1 MMNMRHV
8 MRQHRRLMLGA
19 VACML
24 AAGTLLMGT
33 AAQAQTSSVLATSV
47 RGPITPV
54 IASHLEDAIAAAHQ
68 GGHEALIVELDT
80 PGGLGTAMRDIVQH
94 FLTAPVPVVIHV
106 APPGAGAGSAGAV
119 ITYAA
124 HVAAMSPGTNIGAA
138 TPVDLEGGEVID
150 KVVEDMVAYVSE
162 IAVVRD
168 RDPDFAVDM
177 VREGRSVGATEAVE
191 IGAVDL
197 IAANRADLLSELDG
211 LTVVLHTTAGAEEEV
226 TLATADAAVLDYEM
240 STARRIL
247 QTLADPNLAFL
258 FLSIG
263 TLAILYEIA
272 NPGGGLGGILGGIMI
287 LLFLFSV
294 AVLPVDLI
302 GIALLLLAVGLFVAE
317 LFAPG
322 IGVFAA
328 GGAISLLLSGLFLF
342 QRPTGIGVDFSVL
355 LPMVILAG
363 IGAALVGR
371 LVWRTH
377 RLPTYAG
384 EGSSMIGDRGVVL
397 DIDGDHTRVRI
408 GGALWR
414 ARSAGP
420 ALERGEHVRV
430 VDVDG
435 LELIVEPADRAEE
448 GVSGR

>member
-1 MMNMRHV
+1 MD
-8 MRQHRRLMLGA
+8 
-19 VACML
+19 
-24 AAGTLLMGT
+24 
-33 AAQAQTSSVLATSV
+33 AQGRKNLVFLVLS
-47 RGPITPV
+47 GIF
-54 IASHLEDAIAAAHQ
+54 
-68 GGHEALIVELDT
+68 
-80 PGGLGTAMRDIVQH
+80 M
-94 FLTAPVPVVIHV
+94 
-106 APPGAGAGSAGAV
+106 
-119 ITYAA
+119 
-124 HVAAMSPGTNIGAA
+124 AA
-138 TPVDLEGGEVID
+138 TPVDMEGGEVID
-150 KVVEDMVAYVSE
+150 KVVEDMAAYVAE

-168 RDPDFAVDM
+168 RDADFALDM
-177 VREGRSVGATEAVE
+177 VRDGRSAGATEAVE

-197 IAANRADLLSELDG
+197 IAANRADLLTELEG
-211 LTVVLHTTAGAEEEV
+211 RSVTLHTDAGAEEDV
-226 TLATADAAVLDYEM
+226 TLATADAAVVDYEM
-240 STARRIL
+240 SAARRIL

-342 QRPTGIGVDFSVL
+342 QRPTGIGGDFSVL

-363 IGAALVGR
+363 IGAALIGR
-371 LVWRTH
+371 IVWRTH
-377 RLPTYAG
+377 RSPSYSG
-384 EGSSMIGDRGVVL
+384 EGGTVVGDQGVV
-397 DIDGDHTRVRI
+397 DDVDGDHTRVRI

-414 ARSAGP
+414 ARSAGG
-420 ALERGEHVRV
+420 ALERGERVRV
-430 VDVDG
+430 VAVEG
-435 LELIVEPADRAEE
+435 LELVVEREDGAEGHTPE
-448 GVSGR
+448 MST